1 MYLHFQ
7 SKKGEESHNAGFALG
22 LKISK
27 VLSCLKTSWILI
39 FLMWQCKN
47 FYKISSFNVCF
58 QKIFSPKTIIGE
70 ASNCDQ
76 SIPHPFLGIHPNVL
90 SSSTRLCGLWTWGF
104 ALRWWSRREEINRL
118 CYNQFRPITPQVGF
132 LVCPSTWLHTR

>member
-1 MYLHFQ
+1 MTLSNRCIYILRVKRVRNLIMQDLHWAWWSLRFFLA
-7 SKKGEESHNAGFALG
+7 SKL
-22 LKISK
+22 
-27 VLSCLKTSWILI
+27 
-39 FLMWQCKN
+39 QCKN

-90 SSSTRLCGLWTWGF
+90 SSSTRLCGLWKWGF
-104 ALRWWSRREEINRL
+104 ALRWWSRRGEINRL